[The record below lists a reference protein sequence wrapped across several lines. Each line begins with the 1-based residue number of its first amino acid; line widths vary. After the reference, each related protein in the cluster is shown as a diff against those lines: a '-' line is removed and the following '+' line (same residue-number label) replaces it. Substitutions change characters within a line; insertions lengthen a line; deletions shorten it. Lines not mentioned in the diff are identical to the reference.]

1 MQKDIIIKPVISEK
15 SELLA
20 DQGTYTFVV
29 HKKANKIEIKKDI
42 EKRFG
47 VTVEKVR
54 TLIVPGK
61 IKMRNTKAGAVKGM
75 KPSYK
80 KAMVTLVDGDELEL
94 FTDL

>member
-1 MQKDIIIKPVISEK
+1 MAKDILVKPVISEK

-20 DQGTYTFVV
+20 GTGCYTFVV
-29 HKKANKIEIKKDI
+29 NKKVNKIEIKKEI
-42 EKRFG
+42 EKVYG
-47 VTVEKVR
+47 VTVKKVR

-61 IKMRNTKAGAVKGM
+61 IKVRNTKSGYVKGL

-80 KAMVTLVDGDELEL
+80 KAMVTLAEGDELEL